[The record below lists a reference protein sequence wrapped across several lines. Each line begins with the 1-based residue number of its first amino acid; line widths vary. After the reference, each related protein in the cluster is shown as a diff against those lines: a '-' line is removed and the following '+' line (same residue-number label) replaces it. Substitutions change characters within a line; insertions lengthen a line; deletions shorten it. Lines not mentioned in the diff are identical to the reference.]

1 MAPAPG
7 RKAPDF
13 SLPDGNGNVVSLK
26 DFKGKNL
33 VIYFYPKDDTPGC
46 TKESCDFRDNL
57 ARLKRA
63 GAAVVGVSRD
73 GVKSHAKFAAKF
85 DLPFP
90 LLSDTEGGMLEAYG
104 VWQLKTFMGKS
115 FMGIVRTTFLVDGRG
130 VVRKVWEKV
139 KVEGHVDEVLGTIKA
154 MKEMKE
160 IKERKE

>member
-1 MAPAPG
+1 MAPTEG
-7 RKAPDF
+7 MKAPDF
-13 SLPDGNGNVVSLK
+13 SLPDGEGNTVSLK
-26 DFKGKNL
+26 DFAGKFL

-57 ARLKRA
+57 ARLKRS

-73 GVKSHAKFAAKF
+73 DVKSHAKFAAKF

-90 LLSDTEGGMLEAYG
+90 LLSDTGGGMLEAYG
-104 VWQLKTFMGKS
+104 VWQKKSFMGKS

-139 KVEGHVDEVLGTIKA
+139 KVEGHVDEVLGA
-154 MKEMKE
+154 LKEMK
-160 IKERKE
+160 R

>member
-1 MAPAPG
+1 MAPAEG
-7 RKAPDF
+7 MKAPDF
-13 SLPDGNGNVVSLK
+13 SLPDGEGNTVSLK
-26 DFKGKNL
+26 DFAGKFL

-57 ARLKRA
+57 ARLKRS

-73 GVKSHAKFAAKF
+73 DVKSHAKFAAKF

-90 LLSDTEGGMLEAYG
+90 LLSDTGGGMLEAYG
-104 VWQLKTFMGKS
+104 VWQKKSFMGKS

-139 KVEGHVDEVLGTIKA
+139 KVEGHVDEVLGA
-154 MKEMKE
+154 LKEMK
-160 IKERKE
+160 R